1 MKQYAGKW
9 VYITGGSSGIGK
21 ACARAFLRE
30 GANVLIISR
39 DSEKLESAL
48 LELEKERT
56 REDQRV
62 LSLSVD
68 VSRGEDVREAFSGW
82 LENHPAPDVL
92 ITSAGMAYPNYFEK
106 IPDEIFD
113 KTIDVNLKGNWY
125 VIHTLYPHM
134 RATGGGYIV
143 LVSSMA
149 GYIGVF
155 GYTAYSASKYGIIGM
170 ASCLR
175 SEAELDNIAVS
186 VLCPPDTDT
195 PQLAEENKTKPEET
209 KAVSGTVKPVSA
221 DFVAE
226 GLLKGMRKKRFLI
239 TPGLEG
245 SIIEKINRHFPNLV
259 YKINQSAVKKAA
271 RKRGKSV

>member
-21 ACARAFLRE
+21 ACAREFLCE

-39 DSEKLESAL
+39 DNNKLEAAL
-48 LELEKERT
+48 GELEKYRT

-62 LSLSVD
+62 LALSVD
-68 VSRGEDVREAFSGW
+68 VSQSAEVKKAFTDW
-82 LENHPAPDVL
+82 LESHPAPDVL
-92 ITSAGMAYPNYFEK
+92 ITSAGMAYPNYFEQ
-106 IPDEIFD
+106 IPDDIFD

-125 VIHTLYPHM
+125 VIHTLYPYIKKK
-134 RATGGGYIV
+134 GGGHIV

-155 GYTAYSASKYGIIGM
+155 GYTAYSASKFGIIGM

-175 SEAELDNIAVS
+175 SEAELDNIKVS

-195 PQLAEENKTKPEET
+195 PQLEQENKTKPDET
-209 KAVSGTVKPVSA
+209 RAVSGTVKPVSA
-221 DFVAE
+221 DFVAKA
-226 GLLKGMRKKRFLI
+226 LVKGMKKSRFLI

-245 SIIEKINRHFPNLV
+245 TLIEKINRHFPNLV
-259 YKINQSAVKKAA
+259 YRINQSAVKKAA
-271 RKRGKSV
+271 KKGKKV